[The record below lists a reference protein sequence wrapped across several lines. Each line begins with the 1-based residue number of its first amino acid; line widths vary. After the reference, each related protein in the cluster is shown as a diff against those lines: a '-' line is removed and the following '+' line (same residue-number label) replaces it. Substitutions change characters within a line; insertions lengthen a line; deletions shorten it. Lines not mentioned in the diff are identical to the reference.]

1 MKRMKQEKEMEREAA
16 LKYLAEGI
24 WTMGEIRNGH
34 GCIVPSDWY
43 GVSSKSPTEY
53 NRACDVI
60 LFIYDVTH
68 YDRVWKEKG
77 KTVTLNFYRGDC
89 FGACIDV
96 GKIVSSVEVKVG

>member
-24 WTMGEIRNGH
+24 WTKGEIRNAE

-43 GVSSKSPTEY
+43 GSKSPTEY

-96 GKIVSSVEVKVG
+96 GKIVSSAEVKVG

>member
-1 MKRMKQEKEMEREAA
+1 MKQEKEMEREAA

-60 LFIYDVTH
+60 LFIYNVTH